1 MVQPKRKPKVN
12 LVTLYRA
19 EALRLV
25 SKKSKAK
32 ERIQSL
38 QLDENSDPEGGMAG
52 LKKLPRDAAHISE
65 TRVHTRDSDPVHET
79 TVHPRNPRKR

>member
-38 QLDENSDPEGGMAG
+38 LLDENSDPEGGMAG
-52 LKKLPRDAAHISE
+52 AVKHPNDSAHFS
-65 TRVHTRDSDPVHET
+65 ET
-79 TVHPRNPRKR
+79 TVHSRNPRKR

>member
-32 ERIQSL
+32 EHIQSL
-38 QLDENSDPEGGMAG
+38 LLDENSDPEGGMAG
-52 LKKLPRDAAHISE
+52 LKKHP
-65 TRVHTRDSDPVHET
+65 RDSDPAHET

>member
-38 QLDENSDPEGGMAG
+38 LLDVNSDPEGGMAG
-52 LKKLPRDAAHISE
+52 LVKHS
-65 TRVHTRDSDPVHET
+65 RDSAPVHET
-79 TVHPRNPRKR
+79 TVHSQKPRKR